1 MAPAVKVEREV
12 HHDDAESADE
22 VEVGAAAA
30 DDVDVAAGSA
40 GAAEAVACMAAAAAG
55 LYGVSVPSGEPPG
68 KRQRTDSP
76 LCAEV
81 KAESI

>member
-1 MAPAVKVEREV
+1 MKVEREV

-30 DDVDVAAGSA
+30 DDVAAGA
-40 GAAEAVACMAAAAAG
+40 GAAVACRAAAAAG

>member
-30 DDVDVAAGSA
+30 DDVDVAAE
-40 GAAEAVACMAAAAAG
+40 AAEAVACMAAAASG